1 MSPSPKNTH
10 FLRAGQAQL
19 WDFLFSEL
27 AEPDP
32 FFWQQIEEG
41 VRKALADQKKDR
53 NTSTKNFL
61 DALLELREKWDLPP
75 VGLAYLNLRETSYQG
90 DPLFLR
96 TEVIQLMKS
105 IASYARAAVV
115 IEGLRLSAQGPFR
128 HWSRAAQ
135 IRYAETLSLLREIIR
150 RYSRKS
156 AEVHL
161 ILLEPTMDG
170 GKF

>member
-1 MSPSPKNTH
+1 MSPSAKIERSTH
-10 FLRAGQAQL
+10 WGGTQL
-19 WDFLFSEL
+19 WDFLFSDL

-41 VRKALADQKKDR
+41 VRKALADHQRDQEP
-53 NTSTKNFL
+53 STKTFL
-61 DALLELREKWDLPP
+61 DALLELRKKWELPP
-75 VGLAYLNLRETSYQG
+75 VGVAYLNLRKGFHYA

-96 TEVIQLMKS
+96 SEVVHLMKG

-115 IEGLRLSAQGPFR
+115 VEGLRLSAKGPYR
-128 HWSRAAQ
+128 YWSRGAQ
-135 IRYAETLSLLREIIR
+135 IRYAETLALLRAVIC

-161 ILLEPTMDG
+161 ILLEPRG
-170 GKF
+170 EKGKP